1 MPRLR
6 YVRTPEQVRR
16 AREADPELLESSVRS
31 LRCVYE
37 THPAIARAL
46 LIRPLEPAP
55 RPEVCVT
62 FSHVEIH
69 VSPEFTLEIGSA
81 LFGVRA
87 RYEGVEG
94 IWLLTMPM
102 TAEAAVV
109 GGRETYGEP
118 KKIAEIDFAGRSDGG
133 DDRLSARVAR
143 LGMTYLSATGTLG
156 RALGPREWTEHGFCL
171 KAFPGC
177 EKGRAFDAD
186 PLLVQ
191 LTWRHRH
198 TGAWEVDG
206 AELIL
211 GESPVDPVADAPVVR
226 LVRCEYE
233 EGTSRSDGRVLR
245 ALPAEWA
252 LPFLHGRYDDA
263 SGEGLEVAL

>member
-1 MPRLR
+1 MARLR

-16 AREADPELLESSVRS
+16 ARDADPEHLESTIRS
-31 LRCVYE
+31 IRCVYE

-46 LIRPLEPAP
+46 VARPLEPHP

-62 FSHVEIH
+62 FSHVRIH
-69 VSPEFTLEIGSA
+69 LSPDFTMEIGSA
-81 LFGVRA
+81 IFGVRA
-87 RYEGVEG
+87 RHEGAEG

-102 TAEAAVV
+102 TTEQAVV

-118 KKIAEIDFAGRSDGG
+118 KKIAEIDFSGRGDGG

-143 LGMTYLSATGTLG
+143 LGMTYLSVSGALG
-156 RALGPREWTEHGFCL
+156 RELGPRELTEHAFCV
-171 KAFPGC
+171 KAFPSC
-177 EKGRAFDAD
+177 EKGRAFDTD

-198 TGAWEVDG
+198 AGVWEVEG
-206 AELIL
+206 AELVL
-211 GESPVDPVADAPVVR
+211 GESPVDPVADVPVER

-233 EGTSRSDGRVLR
+233 EGTTRSDGRVLR
-245 ALPAEWA
+245 TLPAEWV

-263 SGEGLEVAL
+263 SGEGLEVAV